1 MAIVTTSPAT
11 LQPCKHATRGVV
23 VRRCSPPLQW
33 RSRHHGQVLTTTKAA
48 AARGGPVSAPAVGVV
63 SVADEEGDMVRRLKN
78 GPDVRGVALEGEPG
92 RAGPGRGPLAAG
104 GGGDRREL
112 RGVAA

>member
-1 MAIVTTSPAT
+1 
-11 LQPCKHATRGVV
+11 
-23 VRRCSPPLQW
+23 
-33 RSRHHGQVLTTTKAA
+33 
-48 AARGGPVSAPAVGVV
+48 
-63 SVADEEGDMVRRLKN
+63 VADEEGDMVRRLKN

>member
-1 MAIVTTSPAT
+1 
-11 LQPCKHATRGVV
+11 
-23 VRRCSPPLQW
+23 
-33 RSRHHGQVLTTTKAA
+33 VLTTTKAA